1 MALFQWMKPLTIL
14 FFVCS
19 TPHYTLLDKGFKSI
33 ENSLGKLANHH
44 IPRRHQPWRQ
54 AWTYVWFVFIRVST
68 ILDNHMYGLYS
79 LEFQQKDER
88 LDLRLAVH
96 TWIAC
101 VLTNNV
107 ILLGLPN
114 AHQNLFAK
122 LLTSIL
128 LSKHAFRVILRL
140 ATLGWSGGNEM
151 WIHYLISKM
160 WNPCSSHVYL
170 Y

>member
-1 MALFQWMKPLTIL
+1 MYVVHHITHCLTKDLKVLKI
-14 FFVCS
+14 
-19 TPHYTLLDKGFKSI
+19 H
-33 ENSLGKLANHH
+33 LANWQTIIYPDDTNHGDN
-44 IPRRHQPWRQ
+44 PGQS
-54 AWTYVWFVFIRVST
+54 WFVFIRVST

-79 LEFQQKDER
+79 LEFQQRDER
-88 LDLRLAVH
+88 LDLPSRCSYL
-96 TWIAC
+96 AC

-107 ILLGLPN
+107 MLLGLPN
-114 AHQNLFAK
+114 AHQNIFVK

-160 WNPCSSHVYL
+160 
-170 Y
+170 

>member
-1 MALFQWMKPLTIL
+1 MYVVHHITHCLTKDLKVLKI
-14 FFVCS
+14 
-19 TPHYTLLDKGFKSI
+19 H
-33 ENSLGKLANHH
+33 LANHH
-44 IPRRHQPWRQ
+44 IPRRHQPWRKS
-54 AWTYVWFVFIRVST
+54 WTIICMVCI
-68 ILDNHMYGLYS
+68 HYS
-79 LEFQQKDER
+79 FNKKRNDWIC
-88 LDLRLAVH
+88 RLAVH